1 MPPPGPRVFCNSLVA
16 LLLVVATSSSHAAAI
31 GYDAARHLLNRNGNL
46 PHAVD
51 FRSMYAT
58 ALEQWWGVNSRDIL
72 GERFATLDV
81 LRAG

>member
-1 MPPPGPRVFCNSLVA
+1 MLPSGPHAFCNILGE
-16 LLLVVATSSSHAAAI
+16 LLLAVAASSSHAAAI
-31 GYDAARHLLNRNGNL
+31 GYDAARHLLNRTGNL